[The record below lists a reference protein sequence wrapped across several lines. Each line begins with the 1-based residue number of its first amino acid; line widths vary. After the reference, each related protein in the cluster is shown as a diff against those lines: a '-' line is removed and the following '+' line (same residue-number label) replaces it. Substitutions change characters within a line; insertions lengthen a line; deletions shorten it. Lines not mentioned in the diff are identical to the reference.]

1 MPDAPETLSNSA
13 DPHVVVR
20 TRRDKLAAEADELA
34 RRSARLSGL
43 RGLLFLVALGS
54 LGYGFFRSLPT
65 VGWVFVGIGWA
76 VFIAVV
82 AVHGSLVNR
91 ESEVQ
96 IRLGLVDRSL
106 ARLAGK
112 LPEALPNGPQPDP
125 RHPYAIDLD
134 VFGSA
139 SVFRLLDETRT
150 APGTLALARW
160 LSERATP
167 SEIAARQGAVREL
180 AGLTTFREDL
190 AALGAA
196 AGTRGRATEPLVAWA
211 EAAPVMRDGLSRAL
225 VRAAFVLVPLTV
237 GLFALSQGLG
247 SALPPLL
254 RRAYLAPFVLQI
266 PVLFFLS
273 AKIQPALTQAA
284 SKESPFGRYRHL
296 FARIEAEEL
305 RDARLVELRAALLGG
320 NDGASASHEL
330 AAFERVLGFVELR
343 HSGLVHMLAN
353 VFLLWDVFC
362 MAALERFRLR
372 AGKHVGGW
380 FTALGEIEALASLGA
395 FAYEH
400 PTHTFPVVEEGPPRF
415 VAERLGH
422 PLIPAKTRRENDLA
436 IEGPG
441 RGMLVTGSNMSG
453 KSTWLRSMGLA
464 AVLAQAGAPVCARK
478 LRMTP
483 LSVRTSMRISDSLEQ
498 GVSHFY
504 AELEKLKSV
513 VDAADRGEPVFFLL
527 DEVLH
532 GTNSRERH
540 IGARAVVVHLLDKG
554 AIGAVTSHD
563 LALADLA
570 DQTGD
575 RVVNVHFEEHVEEG
589 KMTFDYV
596 LRPGV
601 VSTTNAL
608 RLMRL
613 VGINV
618 ALPEAPGGPPQS

>member
-1 MPDAPETLSNSA
+1 MSSA
-13 DPHVVVR
+13 DPNVVVR
-20 TRRDKLAAEADELA
+20 ARRDTLAAEADELA

-54 LGYGFFRSLPT
+54 LGYGFFRSLPMI
-65 VGWVFVGIGWA
+65 GWVLVALGWA

-91 ESEVQ
+91 ETEVQ
-96 IRLGLVDRSL
+96 ARLGIVDRAL
-106 ARLAGK
+106 ARLAGT
-112 LPEALPNGPQPDP
+112 LPDALPSGPATDP

-150 APGTLALARW
+150 APGTEALARW
-160 LSERATP
+160 LAERASP
-167 SEIAARQGAVREL
+167 AEIAARQGAVREL
-180 AGLTTFREDL
+180 AGLTAFREDL
-190 AALGAA
+190 ATIGAA
-196 AGTRGRATEPLVAWA
+196 AGTRGRATAPLVAWA
-211 EAAPVMRDGLSRAL
+211 EAEPVLRDGLSRTL

-237 GLFALSQGLG
+237 GLFALSHGLG
-247 SALPPLL
+247 NALPPLL
-254 RRAYLAPFVLQI
+254 GRAYLAPFALQI
-266 PVLFFLS
+266 VVLFLLS
-273 AKIQPALTQAA
+273 AKIQPALAQAA
-284 SKESPFGRYRHL
+284 SKEAPFGRYRDL

-305 RDARLVELRAALLGG
+305 RAPRLVELRAALLGG
-320 NDGASASHEL
+320 SDGPSASREL
-330 AAFERVLGFVELR
+330 ASFERVLGFVELR
-343 HSGLVHMLAN
+343 HSGLVHLLAN
-353 VFLLWDVFC
+353 VLLLWDVFC

-372 AGKHVGGW
+372 AGRHVRGW
-380 FTALGEIEALASLGA
+380 FSALGDLEALASLGA

-400 PTHTFPVVEEGPPRF
+400 PDFAFPVVEEGPPRF

-422 PLIPAKTRRENDLA
+422 PLIPGKTRRVNDLV
-436 IEGPG
+436 IDGPG
-441 RGMLVTGSNMSG
+441 SGILVTGSNMSG

-478 LRMTP
+478 LQMTP

-563 LALADLA
+563 LALADLEA
-570 DQTGD
+570 QTGG
-575 RVVNVHFEEHVEEG
+575 RVTNVHFQEHVEEG

-613 VGINV
+613 VGIKV
-618 ALPEAPGGPPQS
+618 ALPEA

>member
-1 MPDAPETLSNSA
+1 MSDAPETTSTSA
-13 DPHVVVR
+13 DPHAAQR
-20 TRRDKLAAEADELA
+20 ARRDTLAAEADDLA

-65 VGWVFVGIGWA
+65 IGWVLVALGWA

-82 AVHGSLVNR
+82 AVHGALVTR
-91 ESEVQ
+91 EAEVQ
-96 IRLGLVDRSL
+96 TRLGIVDRSL

-112 LPEALPNGPQPDP
+112 LPEALSNGPAAEP

-139 SVFRLLDETRT
+139 SIFRLLDETRT
-150 APGTLALARW
+150 APGTTTLARW
-160 LSERATP
+160 IGERASP
-167 SEIAARQGAVREL
+167 AEIAARQEAVREL
-180 AGLTTFREDL
+180 AGLPAFREDL
-190 AALGAA
+190 ATIGAS
-196 AGTRGRATEPLVAWA
+196 AGTRGRSTEPLVAWA
-211 EAAPVMRDGLSRAL
+211 EAEPVLRDGLSRAL

-237 GLFALSQGLG
+237 GLFALSHGLG
-247 SALPPLL
+247 SALPPIL
-254 RRAYLAPFVLQI
+254 RRAYLVPFVLQVV
-266 PVLFFLS
+266 VLFVLS
-273 AKIQPALTQAA
+273 AKIQPVLAQAS
-284 SKESPFGRYRHL
+284 SKEAPFGRYRDL
-296 FARIEAEEL
+296 FARIEAEPL
-305 RDARLVELRAALLGG
+305 RAPRLVELRSALLGG
-320 NDGASASHEL
+320 DDGASACREL
-330 AAFERVLGFVELR
+330 ATFERVLGFVELR
-343 HSGLVHMLAN
+343 HSGLAHMLLN

-362 MAALERFRLR
+362 IVALERFRLR
-372 AGKHVGGW
+372 AGRHVRGW

-400 PTHTFPVVEEGPPRF
+400 PTFAFPVVEEGPPCF

-422 PLIPAKTRRENDLA
+422 PLIPARSRCDNDLA
-436 IEGPG
+436 IDGPG

-464 AVLAQAGAPVCARK
+464 AVLAQAGAPVCARS

-513 VDAADRGEPVFFLL
+513 VDAADHGEPVFFLL

-563 LALADLA
+563 LALADLEA
-570 DQTGD
+570 QTGG
-575 RVVNVHFEEHVEEG
+575 RVENVHFEEHVEDG

-618 ALPEAPGGPPQS
+618 ALPDA